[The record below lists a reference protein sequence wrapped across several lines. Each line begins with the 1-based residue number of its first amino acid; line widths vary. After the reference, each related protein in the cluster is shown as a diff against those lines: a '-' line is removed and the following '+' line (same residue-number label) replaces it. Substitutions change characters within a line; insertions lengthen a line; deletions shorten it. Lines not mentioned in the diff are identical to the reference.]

1 MTDKQY
7 DRRYVI
13 YDPDHKKYFWHDSF
27 TGTLYTGTLYNWY
40 NEVMKADLFI
50 DQDSAKNYL
59 ELEIVRRDAPNAYV
73 VVAKL
78 DIEITSFLA

>member
-13 YDPDHKKYFWHDSF
+13 YDPDHKKYFWHDTF
-27 TGTLYTGTLYNWY
+27 TGTLYNWY
-40 NEVMKADLFI
+40 SEVMKADLFI
-50 DQDSAKNYL
+50 DQDSAKDY
-59 ELEIVRRDAPNAYV
+59 LEIVRRDAPNAYV

-78 DIEITSFLA
+78 NIEITSFLA

>member
-13 YDPDHKKYFWHDSF
+13 YDPDYKKYFWHD
-27 TGTLYTGTLYNWY
+27 TGIGTRYNWY
-40 NEVMKADLFI
+40 NEVMKADLYI
-50 DQDSAKNYL
+50 DQDRAKEY
-59 ELEIVRRDAPNAYV
+59 LEIVRRYAPNAYV

-78 DIEITSFLA
+78 NIEITSVLA